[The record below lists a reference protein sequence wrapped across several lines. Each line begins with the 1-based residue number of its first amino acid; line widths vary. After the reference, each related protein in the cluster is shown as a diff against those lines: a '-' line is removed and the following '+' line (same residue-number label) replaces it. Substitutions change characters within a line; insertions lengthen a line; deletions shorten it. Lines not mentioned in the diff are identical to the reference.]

1 MVTKKVKHA
10 GRFKSRYGVGI
21 RKRVIKVEEKQRQRF
36 DCPDCGFNA
45 VKRKGTGLFEC
56 KKCGTVFAGGTYLPQ
71 TMTGSIVKKM
81 VTQKSFVPSA
91 KALIETTEKAKEGKE
106 EKEAKEKKEK
116 AVKKEKKEKPK
127 AEKKAKKETKEKAK
141 EVKEEKPQKE
151 KETKKEEKE

>member
-56 KKCGTVFAGGTYLPQ
+56 KKCGAVFAGGCYLPQ

-91 KALIETTEKAKEGKE
+91 KALIETTEKTKAPEE
-106 EKEAKEKKEK
+106 EKKKAAKKT
-116 AVKKEKKEKPK
+116 VKKEKPK
-127 AEKKAKKETKEKAK
+127 AEKKTVKKAEKKEAKEAE
-141 EVKEEKPQKE
+141 EVKEEKPLEK